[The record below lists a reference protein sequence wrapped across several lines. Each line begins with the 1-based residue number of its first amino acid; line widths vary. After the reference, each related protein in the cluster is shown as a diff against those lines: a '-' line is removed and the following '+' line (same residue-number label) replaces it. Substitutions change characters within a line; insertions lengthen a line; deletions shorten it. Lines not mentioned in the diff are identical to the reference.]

1 MIYMDNAA
9 TTKVRP
15 EVAEVMLPYFDI
27 RYANPSKVCISQN
40 VRHEINQ
47 ARRTLALSINAD
59 ENEIFI
65 TSGGTESITGAL

>member
-27 RYANPSKVCISQN
+27 RYANPSGIYAFSQN

-59 ENEIFI
+59 ENLLHQVVR
-65 TSGGTESITGAL
+65 SLITGHLK

>member
-27 RYANPSKVCISQN
+27 RYANPPGIYAFSQN
-40 VRHEINQ
+40 VRH
-47 ARRTLALSINAD
+47 
-59 ENEIFI
+59 
-65 TSGGTESITGAL
+65 